1 MGNYLNISGEIKG
14 TYPCNISNFTMPHAL
29 TYIEH
34 IGIFLGEISA
44 PFHVWKLSEKQ
55 EDTEKRKETPALL
68 NILASN
74 IPISFLVVIAVLA
87 VIPIAYMG
95 VVIVIRCTNKGDSDS
110 YDKNGFQ
117 KLLRDYDSS
126 DEEEDLV
133 FKNSKVYR

>member
-1 MGNYLNISGEIKG
+1 M
-14 TYPCNISNFTMPHAL
+14 YPTDTNNSFTMPHAL
-29 TYIEH
+29 TYIKN
-34 IGIFLGEISA
+34 IGIFLGEIAGDS
-44 PFHVWKLSEKQ
+44 PYPIWKLEEIKH
-55 EDTEKRKETPALL
+55 DADKRRETPALL
-68 NILASN
+68 NVLGSN

-95 VVIVIRCTNKGDSDS
+95 VVVVLRCSDRGSGDSFDRQ
-110 YDKNGFQ
+110 GFQ

>member
-1 MGNYLNISGEIKG
+1 
-14 TYPCNISNFTMPHAL
+14 MPHAL
-29 TYIEH
+29 TYIKNV
-34 IGIFLGEISA
+34 GIFLGEIAGNS
-44 PFHVWKLSEKQ
+44 PFPVWKLKEILH
-55 EDTEKRKETPALL
+55 DTVKARETPALL
-68 NILASN
+68 NVLGSN

-95 VVIVIRCTNKGDSDS
+95 VVVVLRCRDRGGVDSFDRH
-110 YDKNGFQ
+110 GFQ

>member
-1 MGNYLNISGEIKG
+1 VYPTNKSNI
-14 TYPCNISNFTMPHAL
+14 TMPHAL
-29 TYIEH
+29 TYIKH
-34 IGIFLGEISA
+34 VGIFLGEIA
-44 PFHVWKLSEKQ
+44 EPFAVWKLSEVR
-55 EDTEKRKETPALL
+55 KRAARTTETPALL
-68 NILASN
+68 NVLTSK

-95 VVIVIRCTNKGDSDS
+95 VVVVIRCNDKSDNNS
-110 YDKNGFQ
+110 FDRQGFQ